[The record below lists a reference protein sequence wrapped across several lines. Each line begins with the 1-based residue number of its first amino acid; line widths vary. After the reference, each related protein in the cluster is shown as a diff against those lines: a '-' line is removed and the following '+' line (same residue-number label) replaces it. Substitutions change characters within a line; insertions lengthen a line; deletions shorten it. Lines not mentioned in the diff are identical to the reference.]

1 MNVLEPNDFCVSH
14 SQHHAG
20 ELRVW
25 CESENMFPM
34 PPQGI
39 TPPGTAPAVTS
50 INIINNNTVAIPA
63 SYNTKNDPRGLN
75 VFKQEKQKV
84 CFRELTDIGVY

>member
-1 MNVLEPNDFCVSH
+1 MNVLEPNVFCVSH
-14 SQHHAG
+14 SQYHAG
-20 ELRVW
+20 EPRLW

-50 INIINNNTVAIPA
+50 VSIINKPGATPS
-63 SYNTKNDPRGLN
+63 SYSTKNDPKGLN

-84 CFRELTDIGVY
+84 CFRELTEIGVY

>member
-1 MNVLEPNDFCVSH
+1 
-14 SQHHAG
+14 
-20 ELRVW
+20 
-25 CESENMFPM
+25 MFPV

-50 INIINNNTVAIPA
+50 ISNMNTTVATPA
-63 SYNTKNDPRGLN
+63 SYNMKNDPRGLN

>member
-1 MNVLEPNDFCVSH
+1 MNVLEPNDFCISH
-14 SQHHAG
+14 SQYHAG
-20 ELRVW
+20 ELRLW

-50 INIINNNTVAIPA
+50 ISIINKPVSTPA
-63 SYNTKNDPRGLN
+63 SYNMKNDPRGLS

>member
-1 MNVLEPNDFCVSH
+1 MISMLVIPSTVQENS
-14 SQHHAG
+14 
-20 ELRVW
+20 VW
-25 CESENMFPM
+25 CEFENMFPM

-39 TPPGTAPAVTS
+39 TPGTAPAVTS
-50 INIINNNTVAIPA
+50 MSSINNTVATPA
-63 SYNTKNDPRGLN
+63 IYNMKNDPRGLN

>member
-1 MNVLEPNDFCVSH
+1 MNVLESNDFYVSH
-14 SQHHAG
+14 SQYHAG

-39 TPPGTAPAVTS
+39 TPGTAPAVTS
-50 INIINNNTVAIPA
+50 VSTIMHTVATPA
-63 SYNTKNDPRGLN
+63 SYTMKNDPRGLT

-84 CFRELTDIGVY
+84 CLRELTDIGVY

>member
-14 SQHHAG
+14 SQYHAG
-20 ELRVW
+20 DLRLW

-34 PPQGI
+34 PPQGL
-39 TPPGTAPAVTS
+39 TPAGTAPAVTS
-50 INIINNNTVAIPA
+50 ISSINKPVPTPA
-63 SYNTKNDPRGLN
+63 SYNTKNDPRGLS

-84 CFRELTDIGVY
+84 CVRELTDIGVY

>member
-1 MNVLEPNDFCVSH
+1 
-14 SQHHAG
+14 
-20 ELRVW
+20 
-25 CESENMFPM
+25 M

-39 TPPGTAPAVTS
+39 TAPGTAPAVTS
-50 INIINNNTVAIPA
+50 MSSINNTVPTTG

-84 CFRELTDIGVY
+84 CFRELTAIGVY